1 MKLRAFISVAG
12 VAVCLAA
19 FLSGCISLEN
29 DRDTVGRGLKLEA
42 FESPRAPEQAVVP
55 ADLVAP
61 SVVAIE
67 RDNWQ
72 KTEILVPV
80 DGTAH
85 RPTYSRREDA
95 TNKSRRQRE
104 LYPTATSSLELSAG
118 SEGQQQSEAFYNVAR
133 ALSDIV
139 FLPFRMLWRAPWRT
153 DVSPEDAYVRYG
165 HPELAPGQRPP
176 LPEDTDPFAQPAP
189 RSVTP

>member
-1 MKLRAFISVAG
+1 MRCKAFIPVVLA
-12 VAVCLAA
+12 ACLA
-19 FLSGCISLEN
+19 GCISPEN
-29 DRDTVGRGLKLEA
+29 DRDTIGRGLKLEA
-42 FESPRAPEQAVVP
+42 FEAAKAPEQAVVP

-61 SVVAIE
+61 SVVSIE

-72 KTEILVPV
+72 ATQILVPV

-85 RPTYSRREDA
+85 RPTYARREDA

-104 LYPTATSSLELSAG
+104 LFPTASSALALSAG
-118 SEGQQQSEAFYNVAR
+118 SEGQQQREMLYNQIH

-139 FLPFRMLWRAPWRT
+139 FLPFRMLWRAPWRV
-153 DVSPEDAYVRYG
+153 DASPEDAYSRYA
-165 HPELAPGQRPP
+165 HPELPPGQRPP
-176 LPEDTDPFAQPAP
+176 LPDDTDPFAQPSP